1 MSTNIQN
8 LKNNDNLIEDE
19 INNDLSI
26 VNHTIQSGGK
36 KKKEKNKDTH
46 QNKDTNVNIK
56 NNLINNEQLNLLDD
70 HRQMLI
76 NYNPE
81 SQHKIG
87 RNKITKYELS
97 NLIGKRATL
106 LAHGADPNI
115 DVKPNMSI
123 TEIAEEELR
132 QNKLPLMIERS
143 ISNRKDIWK
152 LKDLEK

>member
-19 INNDLSI
+19 INNDLSV

-36 KKKEKNKDTH
+36 KKKEKNKDT
-46 QNKDTNVNIK
+46 NVNIK
-56 NNLINNEQLNLLDD
+56 NNLLNNEQLNLLDD

-81 SQHKIG
+81 SQYKIG

-106 LAHGADPNI
+106 LAHGAEPNI

>member
-1 MSTNIQN
+1 MSTTNQQ
-8 LKNNDNLIEDE
+8 LKNKDNLIEKE
-19 INNDLSI
+19 INNDLS
-26 VNHTIQSGGK
+26 NMNLKIQSGGK
-36 KKKEKNKDTH
+36 KKKNEKNND
-46 QNKDTNVNIK
+46 NNII
-56 NNLINNEQLNLLDD
+56 NNLLDNTQTSLLDD
-70 HRQMLI
+70 HRQMLL

-81 SQHKIG
+81 SNTKIG

-106 LAHGADPNI
+106 LAHGAEPNI
-115 DVKPNMSI
+115 DVKPNMTI
-123 TEIAEEELR
+123 IEIAEEELR